1 MPVVGRLFR
10 ALVCA
15 MSFANCSTCRL
26 QIAHAGSRTRVKP
39 WGACMI
45 PLHYVRCHLLFCFL
59 CLLVLLL
66 LLLLFLCFA
75 LFLFGVLLV
84 VVVAVFVVC
93 VAILGL
99 YGPLCRLIVVLAA
112 PSGHT
117 LHPPWG
123 SNPRPHGYGLCALP
137 AELGGLFAPLRFP
150 LRISQLMLGLVLAG
164 AGAGC

>member
-1 MPVVGRLFR
+1 
-10 ALVCA
+10 
-15 MSFANCSTCRL
+15 
-26 QIAHAGSRTRVKP
+26 
-39 WGACMI
+39 MI

-66 LLLLFLCFA
+66 LLLLFLCFV